1 MLELLI
7 VIAVL
12 LVVAGMTAPR
22 MLLIIDS
29 QKLRS
34 NAQAFAGLLQQ
45 ARMRATEDDKPYQVL
60 FSGNMAYVD
69 VNQNQTYQNLTSG
82 SLQMDPAVQ
91 LDSPITVTDTGAPAG
106 FDKQTLLAIIPLN
119 LESSTMVNSSGN
131 PSPGLA
137 FNERGLPCQTSTAG
151 AACTT
156 ATTVGTPPA
165 TTLVAW
171 VTYLRFTDRSGGF
184 AWAAVT
190 VTPAGRIKVWTYQN
204 TDATHGNWQ

>member
-7 VIAVL
+7 VIAIL
-12 LVVAGMTAPR
+12 LIVAGMTAPK
-22 MLLIIDS
+22 MLEIIDS

-45 ARMRATEDDKPYQVL
+45 ARMRATQDDKPYQVL

-69 VNQNQTYQNLTSG
+69 LQQNQTYNSG
-82 SLQMDPAVQ
+82 GSNPDPAVQ

-106 FDKQTLLAIIPLN
+106 FDTQTLLSIIPLK
-119 LESSTMVNSSGN
+119 LETSTMVSSSGN

-156 ATTVGTPPA
+156 TTTVGTPPQ

-171 VTYLRFTDRSGGF
+171 VTYLRYTNRHGGY

-204 TDATHGNWQ
+204 TDATHGNWE